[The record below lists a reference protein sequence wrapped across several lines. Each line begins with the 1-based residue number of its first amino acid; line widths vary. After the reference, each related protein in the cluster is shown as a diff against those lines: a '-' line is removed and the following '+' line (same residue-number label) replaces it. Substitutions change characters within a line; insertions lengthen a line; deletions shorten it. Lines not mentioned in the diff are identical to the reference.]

1 MSRER
6 CGYQI
11 SATKTCRNYPKPGE
25 DRCWQHIDAPSKGK
39 AGKARLRNS
48 SAAPAAPLVTP
59 IGRRQPQSPPQRPS
73 RHGPQGDIADDEPA
87 LQWSADRVRAH
98 TSGTSDGITAYQT
111 MKNYHGIAALR
122 RMTQEGNLPHGA
134 KAVFA
139 GGTCLALGHRLVERY
154 SEDIDVVIVGC
165 SDLGADQRDEVLNAL
180 EVLASDHGR
189 LPSLG
194 ARRSSGKFANLELG
208 YQRTIEPEDTK
219 SLGIKIDAG
228 FADTLP
234 ERDLTTVSVETYS
247 SLRGDRPF
255 ATLYDDLVIPEV
267 VAVKPRVTMAKKL
280 IALHQRAVAGNRKS
294 LAGRARDVANIGAL
308 ANHDPTLHSLREQG
322 STVADIDM
330 RQAERAK
337 GIDPNTPAGKRL
349 CVRRPPGGFADS
361 PVWKTGDPMNKALR
375 DGYQGLGRLIYDK
388 SKKPKFEDVVARVHE
403 IRDLL

>member
-11 SATKTCRNYPKPGE
+11 SATKMCRRYRKPGKN
-25 DRCWQHIDAPSKGK
+25 RCWQHIDAPDKDS
-39 AGKARLRNS
+39 AGKVRAGVS
-48 SAAPAAPLVTP
+48 STASTAPLETP
-59 IGRRQPQSPPQRPS
+59 IWRQRSQGGPQRPS
-73 RHGPQGDIADDEPA
+73 RHGPQGDVADDEPA
-87 LQWSADRVRAH
+87 LRWLADRVRAH
-98 TSGTSDGITAYQT
+98 TSGTSEGITAYQT

-122 RMTQEGNLPHGA
+122 RVAQDGSLPHGA

-165 SDLGADQRDEVLNAL
+165 SDLEADQRDEVLNAL

-194 ARRSSGKFANLELG
+194 ARRHSGKFVNLELG

-234 ERDLTTVSVETYS
+234 ERDLTTVSVETYL

-267 VAVKPRVTMAKKL
+267 VAVKPRVTMAEKL
-280 IALHQRAVAGNRKS
+280 VALHQRAVAGNRKS
-294 LAGRARDVANIGAL
+294 LAGRGARRGR
-308 ANHDPTLHSLREQG
+308 HR
-322 STVADIDM
+322 STG
-330 RQAERAK
+330 Q
-337 GIDPNTPAGKRL
+337 P
-349 CVRRPPGGFADS
+349 
-361 PVWKTGDPMNKALR
+361 
-375 DGYQGLGRLIYDK
+375 
-388 SKKPKFEDVVARVHE
+388 
-403 IRDLL
+403 